1 MQMLIGDAFVDA
13 SDGQV
18 MSIVN
23 PATGQVVDSVP
34 AATAADVDRAVEIA
48 LGAQVEWAR
57 TPLRERVR
65 LINAAA
71 DVVYERRHELA
82 QILSAESGKPCAAEA
97 VPELMEVAYVLKTA
111 GEVAKH
117 HYGQSMP
124 LGTQPGFD
132 EDIQFTLHEPVGVIA
147 CIVPFNFPPAIWAF
161 KVGAALAAGNS
172 VIVKA
177 PTFDPLAVLK
187 LHEIL
192 IEVGIP
198 GRVAQCLT
206 GGGPEVGG
214 ALARDPRISAINF
227 TGSTATG
234 VSIAKGA
241 ADNLTN
247 YYFELGGN
255 DPLII
260 CEDADLDLAVS
271 EAGDKSR
278 NSGQAC
284 TAAKRFI
291 IHNSLKEEFVARLIE
306 ERLEPLVLGDPS
318 DETTTMGPLI
328 TESAARTVEEQVD
341 KTVEQGAK
349 MVFGGNRR
357 GAFYEPTVLTDVTS
371 SMDIARDMEVFG
383 PVWPVIGFD
392 TVDEAIEIANNTRYG
407 LGGGVITRDM
417 AAAFRIATALRTGH
431 VAING
436 SGGFRAAELPFGGG
450 QKASG
455 NSRESMAAVMSEVTQ
470 TKSIILRYVL
480 RDDQSAVQDVVSG
493 GNSGGAGAIADA

>member
-1 MQMLIGDAFVDA
+1 MKMLIGDEFVDA
-13 SDGQV
+13 SNGQV
-18 MSIVN
+18 MQVIN
-23 PATGQVVDSVP
+23 PATGKVVDTVP
-34 AATAADVDRAVEIA
+34 AATSDDVERAVGIA
-48 LGAQVEWAR
+48 VEAQPQWASV
-57 TPLRERVR
+57 PLRERVG
-65 LINAAA
+65 LIDAAA
-71 DVVYERRHELA
+71 QLVYERRFELA
-82 QILSAESGKPCAAEA
+82 KLLSAESGKPYAAEA
-97 VPELMEVAYVLKTA
+97 VPEFLEVSYVLRTA

-124 LGTQPGFD
+124 MGTQPGFD
-132 EDIQFTLHEPVGVIA
+132 QDIQFTLHEPVGVIA
-147 CIVPFNFPPAIWAF
+147 CIVPFNFPPAIWSF
-161 KVGAALAAGNS
+161 KVGAALAAGNA

-177 PTFDPLAVLK
+177 PTFDPLAVVK

-192 IEVGIP
+192 VEVGIP

-214 ALARDPRISAINF
+214 PLARDPRVSAINF

-234 VSIAKGA
+234 VSIARGA
-241 ADNLTN
+241 ADNLTSC
-247 YYFELGGN
+247 YFELGGN

-260 CEDADLDLAVS
+260 CDDADLDLAVS
-271 EAGDKSR
+271 EAGDKAR

-291 IHNSLKEEFVARLIE
+291 VHNSLKDEFVARLVA

-318 DETTTMGPLI
+318 DEKTTMGPLI
-328 TESAARTVEEQVD
+328 TEAAAKTVEEQVER
-341 KTVEQGAK
+341 TVNQGAK
-349 MVFGGNRR
+349 IVFGGKRR
-357 GAFYEPTVLTDVTS
+357 GAFYDPTVLTDVTAA
-371 SMDIARDMEVFG
+371 MDIASDTEVFG

-392 TVDEAIEIANNTRYG
+392 TVAEAIAIANNTKYG
-407 LGGGVITRDM
+407 LGGGVITRDLST
-417 AAAFRIATALRTGH
+417 AFRIATELRTGH

-480 RDDQSAVQDVVSG
+480 KDKQDAAA
-493 GNSGGAGAIADA
+493 NAIAGDLGAPAGS

>member
-1 MQMLIGDAFVDA
+1 MLIGDAFVDA

-18 MSIVN
+18 MSIIN
-23 PATGQVVDSVP
+23 PATGQVVDTVP
-34 AATAADVDRAVEIA
+34 AATTADVDHAIEVAVA
-48 LGAQVEWAR
+48 AQPEWAR

-65 LINAAA
+65 LIQTAA
-71 DVVYERRHELA
+71 DLVYERRQELA
-82 QILSAESGKPCAAEA
+82 KILSAEAGKPCAAEA
-97 VPELMEVAYVLKTA
+97 VPEFAEVAYVLKTA
-111 GEVAKH
+111 CEVAKH
-117 HYGQSMP
+117 HYGHSMP

-147 CIVPFNFPPAIWAF
+147 CIVPFNFPPAIWSF
-161 KVGAALAAGNS
+161 KVGAALAAGNA

-177 PTFDPLAVLK
+177 PTFDPLGVLK

-192 IEVGIP
+192 VEVGIP

-214 ALARDPRISAINF
+214 VLARDPRISAINF

-260 CEDADLDLAVS
+260 CEDADMDLAVS

-291 IHNSLKEEFVARLIE
+291 VHNSIKEEFVARLIE

-318 DETTTMGPLI
+318 DEKTTMGPLI
-328 TESAARTVEEQVD
+328 TESAARSVEGQVD
-341 KTVEQGAK
+341 KTVGQGAK
-349 MVFGGNRR
+349 IVFGGNRH
-357 GAFYEPTVLTDVTS
+357 GAFYEPTVLTEVTP

-383 PVWPVIGFD
+383 PVWPIIGFD
-392 TVDEAIEIANNTRYG
+392 TVDEAIEIANNTSYG

-417 AAAFRIATALRTGH
+417 GDAFRIATALRTGH

-480 RDDQSAVQDVVSG
+480 KDSHPQGQNDISRDDAGGSG
-493 GNSGGAGAIADA
+493 AFADA